1 MIPPR
6 ILWSALDCPGVWSII
21 RDSCIIMLLGR
32 LTAKVDA
39 AFANGTRCTVIVWP
53 IERAGRKALAGTAL
67 YDDTG
72 KIRGMAKAVRIDIGK
87 RV

>member
-6 ILWSALDCPGVWSII
+6 ILWSALDCTGVRLII
-21 RDSCIIMLLGR
+21 RDSGVIMLLGR
-32 LTAKVDA
+32 LTAQVDA
-39 AFANGTRCTVIVWP
+39 DLAAGTRCTVIGWP

-72 KIRGMAKAVRIDIGK
+72 KIRGMAKAVWIDIGK